1 VYDYLDFV
9 KRGKMGQFDG
19 KTVIVTGGTKGIGLD
34 IVQAFLAEGATV
46 FVGSRGDDGSFRRK
60 CPDAFFVQTDVRYP
74 EQVERLVDAAVEHS
88 GRLDVMVNN
97 AGISIWKSLD
107 RIVEEFWSL
116 LIDTNLKGAL
126 WGCKAAARHLKTGSS
141 IVNVASLAGKRGS
154 VNNSVYVASKFGMVG
169 ITQALAKELGPRG
182 IRVNGICPVYVNT
195 DSLLEN
201 LSGDHPEVGDM
212 APQAFLDQWGAK
224 SAALGRLPTGMECA
238 ELCLFLASEKASA
251 ITGQNI
257 NVDCGVLPQ

>member
-1 VYDYLDFV
+1 
-9 KRGKMGQFDG
+9 MGQFSK

-34 IVQAFLAEGATV
+34 IVRLFIEEGATV
-46 FVGSRGDDGSFRRK
+46 YVGSRNDNEAFREK
-60 CPDAFFVQTDVRYP
+60 CSSASFVQTDVRYFD
-74 EQVERLVDAAVEHS
+74 QIKNLVDEAVKHT
-88 GRLDVMVNN
+88 GQLDVMVNN

-107 RIVEEFWSL
+107 RIDEEFWSL
-116 LIDTNLKGAL
+116 LVDTNLKGAF
-126 WGCKAAARHLKTGSS
+126 WGCKMAAQYLGIDGA

-154 VNNSVYVASKFGMVG
+154 VNNSAYVASKFGMVG
-169 ITQALAKELGPRG
+169 LTQALAKELGPRG

-201 LSGDHPEVGDM
+201 LSGDHPEVGDTS
-212 APQAFLDQWGAK
+212 PQEFLDQWGAK
-224 SAALGRLPTGMECA
+224 SAALGRLPTGRECA
-238 ELCLFLASEKASA
+238 ELCLFLASDRASA

>member
-1 VYDYLDFV
+1 
-9 KRGKMGQFDG
+9 MAQFSE

-34 IVQAFLAEGATV
+34 IVRAFIEEGATV
-46 FVGSRGDDGSFRRK
+46 FVGSRQDNEVFREK
-60 CPDAFFVQTDVRYP
+60 CPAACFVQTDVRHFDR
-74 EQVERLVDAAVEHS
+74 VENLVDAAVKHT
-88 GRLDVMVNN
+88 GQLDVMVNN

-107 RIVEEFWSL
+107 HIDEEFWSL
-116 LIDTNLKGAL
+116 LVDTNLKGAL
-126 WGCKAAARHLKTGSS
+126 WGCKTASQHLGSGGA

-154 VNNSVYVASKFGMVG
+154 TNNSAYVASKFGMVG
-169 ITQALAKELGPRG
+169 LTQALAKELGPLG

-224 SAALGRLPTGMECA
+224 SAALGRLPTGKECA